1 MVACFIDSEPTGQT
15 WNNQFC
21 FNYWWMNLV
30 SFFNSSVSLT
40 CIREIINSEHVLS
53 VRFLVTFVRWFCP
66 HANRFKILLY
76 LRKKW
81 MACVWNWVSEKV
93 SNQYRVRTIRV
104 RLFWGLDAR
113 RYNSERLPSNRTM
126 SVTKLVSPSYPVHPH
141 IGSNHFSS
149 ERRLSKLY
157 QCATYVAGLIGIS
170 NLGLI
175 QTWIWIVMIWKT
187 ILKSHSVLNFIK
199 INLSLKENFRKH
211 WPRRDSNPQSSDPK
225 SDAISIRPRGRR

>member
-1 MVACFIDSEPTGQT
+1 MRSRRLYQDDFIELTNGSHKSHFLPFCIFRGFCVWDPFAVILYVSMTHLVVFVLILMVVCFIDSEPTGQT

-81 MACVWNWVSEKV
+81 MACVWNWVFEKV
-93 SNQYRVRTIRV
+93 PNQYRVRTIRV
-104 RLFWGLDAR
+104 RLVSGLDAR
-113 RYNSERLPSNRTM
+113 RYNSERLPSNRTI
-126 SVTKLVSPSYPVHPH
+126 SVTTLASL
-141 IGSNHFSS
+141 IASNHFSS

-157 QCATYVAGLIGIS
+157 QCATMS
-170 NLGLI
+170 
-175 QTWIWIVMIWKT
+175 
-187 ILKSHSVLNFIK
+187 
-199 INLSLKENFRKH
+199 
-211 WPRRDSNPQSSDPK
+211 RDW
-225 SDAISIRPRGRR
+225 